1 MRGSLLTYFST
12 AIGSGS
18 VYVLFGRRISEMAEC
33 VSLSLFLFFFL
44 RSSLSGRDHS
54 EAKRPPITVNYVLGL
69 NKVLYESCVPF

>member
-33 VSLSLFLFFFL
+33 VSLSLFPFFL

-54 EAKRPPITVNYVLGL
+54 EAKRPSITVNYVLGL